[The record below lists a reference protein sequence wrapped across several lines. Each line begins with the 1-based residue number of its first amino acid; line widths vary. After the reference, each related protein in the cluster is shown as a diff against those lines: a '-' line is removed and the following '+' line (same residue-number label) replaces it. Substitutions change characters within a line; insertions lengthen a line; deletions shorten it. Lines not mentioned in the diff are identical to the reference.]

1 MQVLDYSAGF
11 SLGGGGVGGAGGGAH
26 PGGGHD
32 LWADSVLGLGEA
44 QADTDLRSIR
54 EQETEVILAFTL
66 LVTILLTFVGSDQT
80 LIFRYL
86 KNIFTISALGFL
98 LTCSILGAMDSAG
111 LWGQGG
117 SLFWHV
123 QEEIWFLQTDPPTSF
138 TK

>member
-80 LIFRYL
+80 FTFRYL
-86 KNIFTISALGFL
+86 KNILTISAFGFL
-98 LTCSILGAMDSAG
+98 LTCSILRAMDSAG
-111 LWGQGG
+111 LRGQVVVY
-117 SLFWHV
+117 LFDTFRKKMV
-123 QEEIWFLQTDPPTSF
+123 LADRSSN
-138 TK
+138 

>member
-1 MQVLDYSAGF
+1 MCNVVEVANYDLNLAPGHLMFYHFQLTLLFIIIIMQVLDYSAGF

-80 LIFRYL
+80 FTFRYL
-86 KNIFTISALGFL
+86 KNILTIF
-98 LTCSILGAMDSAG
+98 
-111 LWGQGG
+111 
-117 SLFWHV
+117 
-123 QEEIWFLQTDPPTSF
+123 
-138 TK
+138 

>member
-1 MQVLDYSAGF
+1 MLDYSAGF

-66 LVTILLTFVGSDQT
+66 LVTILLTFVGSVRSS
-80 LIFRYL
+80 IPKKYL
-86 KNIFTISALGFL
+86 TIS
-98 LTCSILGAMDSAG
+98 
-111 LWGQGG
+111 
-117 SLFWHV
+117 
-123 QEEIWFLQTDPPTSF
+123 
-138 TK
+138 